1 MPVLMTAERS
11 PQSGL
16 PVFVEGGEGQVRP
29 DDEALNTLA
38 SDGFTDGFR
47 DPFTACDREVTIG
60 LAGVG
65 EAQPRRVADDLAEG
79 VTVCHLNRVL
89 DVDGRNAPHPDHGSG
104 LRRLGRDE
112 GSWLSLCP
120 VEPLSV

>member
-1 MPVLMTAERS
+1 MTAERS

-16 PVFVEGGEGQVRP
+16 PVFVEGCEGQVRP

-60 LAGVG
+60 LARVG
-65 EAQPRRVADDLAEG
+65 EAQPFLGRLAG
-79 VTVCHLNRVL
+79 
-89 DVDGRNAPHPDHGSG
+89 VDGATNLA
-104 LRRLGRDE
+104 
-112 GSWLSLCP
+112 LSLSFYELRAL
-120 VEPLSV
+120 VQAEEAWA